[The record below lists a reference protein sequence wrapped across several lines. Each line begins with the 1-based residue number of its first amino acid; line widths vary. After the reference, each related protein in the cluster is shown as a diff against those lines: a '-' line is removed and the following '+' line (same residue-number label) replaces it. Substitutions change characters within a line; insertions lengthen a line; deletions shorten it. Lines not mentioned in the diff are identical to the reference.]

1 MLGSLGCSEIARS
14 CDTVP
19 GVQSWDLTSLEAP
32 TPVVVHSEDD
42 ARAILIQLDAGDELG
57 DHQVRERAWV
67 TVVEGRAEISCAG
80 AVGVYGPGSLL
91 MFDPAER
98 HSVRSDD
105 GARIL
110 LVLAPWPA
118 DGHYVDGEIRE
129 TLT

>member
-1 MLGSLGCSEIARS
+1 MR
-14 CDTVP
+14 
-19 GVQSWDLTSLEAP
+19 SWDLTSLEAP

-42 ARAILIQLDAGDELG
+42 ARAILISLKPGGELG

-67 TVVEGRAEISCAG
+67 TVVEGEAEIRCG
-80 AVGVYGPGSLL
+80 GDTGVYGPGALL

-98 HSVRSDD
+98 HSVRTAN

-118 DGHYVDGEIRE
+118 DGHFVDGELRRDVG
-129 TLT
+129 L